1 MQHDSK
7 SSPSTTRSSAGA
19 SAPAKLKIDSCSHG
33 CGCESSGGA
42 KASAKPAA
50 KPVAAPALALTPVT
64 PASSKSGAVAADE
77 GERRFVQGPDRRQS
91 RIDRRTGLERRQ
103 TSAEDANYTGGERR
117 SGVERR
123 VDTGLE
129 RRRGPG
135 RRRADDR
142 REAEEGEM
150 NVEQFEFI
158 KAIETYK
165 KVNKR
170 LYPTWTEILE
180 IVRQLGYRKVL
191 PREVQLEN
199 VPEPALSKVA

>member
-1 MQHDSK
+1 M
-7 SSPSTTRSSAGA
+7 PS
-19 SAPAKLKIDSCSHG
+19 PAKLSIKPAAATSENCARG
-33 CGCESSGGA
+33 CGCSET
-42 KASAKPAA
+42 AA
-50 KPVAAPALALTPVT
+50 TPT
-64 PASSKSGAVAADE
+64 PAPEAGN
-77 GERRFVQGPDRRQS
+77 ERREGVPGNGPDRRKS
-91 RIDRRTGLERRQ
+91 RVDRRTGMDRRQ
-103 TSAEDANYTGGERR
+103 LSAEDSNYTGPERR
-117 SGVERR
+117 SGIERR
-123 VDTGLE
+123 NDTGLE

-191 PREVQLEN
+191 PRDIHLEN